1 MTQTQWTEVDDYI
14 TALLIPPDPALDA
27 AIQSTIDRNLQ
38 PINVAP
44 NQGKLL
50 HILALTR
57 GAHTILDLNV
67 QGIRRFNEV
76 LRLNR
81 VSPQRLF
88 RRLGIRGT
96 MSWRSPSLT
105 LINP

>member
-1 MTQTQWTEVDDYI
+1 MDDYI
-14 TALLIPPDPALDA
+14 SALLIPPDPALDA

-38 PINVAP
+38 PIDVAP

-50 HILALTR
+50 HIQALTR

-76 LRLNR
+76 LAAESR
-81 VSPQRLF
+81 VTATIIQMVGNNMCF
-88 RRLGIRGT
+88 GRRQIDEPVATR
-96 MSWRSPSLT
+96 
-105 LINP
+105 NF